1 MGTGLSPAQPLESP
15 GRKTGHFSQTGSL
28 GRRLGAGTFSMSSLG
43 RLGPAEHKQSQSPS
57 PATLRPARPAPTTP
71 ASPHRQPGST
81 ASSSAPFPGRSSR
94 FGPYLKVD
102 RPVPGFG
109 RELIVLGLEAIV
121 PLQESGKEKAG
132 PDRALEG

>member
-1 MGTGLSPAQPLESP
+1 MGTGLSPAQLLESP
-15 GRKTGHFSQTGSL
+15 GEEDRPPFTDREPGQEARSGHFL
-28 GRRLGAGTFSMSSLG
+28 HELPG

-57 PATLRPARPAPTTP
+57 LATLRPARPALTTP
-71 ASPHRQPGST
+71 TSPHCQPGST
-81 ASSSAPFPGRSSR
+81 ASSSALFPGRSSS

-121 PLQESGKEKAG
+121 PL
-132 PDRALEG
+132 